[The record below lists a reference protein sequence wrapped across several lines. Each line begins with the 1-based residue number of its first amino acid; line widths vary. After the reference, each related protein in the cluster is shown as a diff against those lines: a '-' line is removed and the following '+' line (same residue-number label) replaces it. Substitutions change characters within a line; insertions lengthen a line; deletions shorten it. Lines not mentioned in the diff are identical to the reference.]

1 MAFFLLTLK
10 QLGLAAV
17 QSPQRHQP
25 WANQTMMQIPNI
37 KYYAQQDLPVLITGE
52 IGTGKS
58 YIAHTLHSLSP
69 RKTGPFLTVH
79 CRDDSAAKALES
91 EIFGCE
97 KATCDNG
104 PSDEQGKLELADN
117 GTLVFE
123 NLDEL
128 SLDIQGKI
136 YLFLK
141 CQSFQ
146 RVNGKAPLSSNVR
159 VLGTSR
165 KDPQKLLARQ
175 MLHPQ
180 LFSQLHQL
188 HIHLPRLAAQKDGI
202 GEIASALLPPI
213 SRQMHKTILGL
224 TPEVEDFLESY
235 TWPGNLRQLQNIL
248 KRAVILEE
256 SKWIQLNSLF
266 FPEINSPKNNNPSLN
281 SRS

>member
-1 MAFFLLTLK
+1 MGQAPI
-10 QLGLAAV
+10 
-17 QSPQRHQP
+17 QSPQRHEP
-25 WANQTMMQIPNI
+25 WAIQTMMQIPNI
-37 KYYAQQDLPVLITGE
+37 EYYAHQDLPMLITGE

-58 YIAHTLHSLSP
+58 YTAHSLHSLSP
-69 RKTGPFLTVH
+69 RKTGPFVTIH
-79 CRDDSAAKALES
+79 CRDDSGAKALEC

-97 KATCDNG
+97 KASCDTG
-104 PSDEQGKLELADN
+104 PSDQQGKLELADK

-136 YLFLK
+136 CVFLK
-141 CQSFQ
+141 FQSFQ
-146 RVNGKAPLSSNVR
+146 RVKGKSPLSSNVR

-165 KDPQKLLARQ
+165 KDPQKLLAPQ

-188 HIHLPRLAAQKDGI
+188 HIHLPRLAAQKDGV

-213 SRQMHKTILGL
+213 ARQMDKKILGFSS
-224 TPEVEDFLESY
+224 EVENFLESY

-266 FPEINSPKNNNPSLN
+266 FPEINSPKTNNPSLN
-281 SRS
+281 SRC